1 MPLLPIRCGRNKEK
15 YSKCLIETKEK
26 CIKLHVQIVEKK
38 QKFHSNRTVV
48 DLSIVGSAIKSVD
61 QDDFSSLRIRITMR
75 WGEFST

>member
-1 MPLLPIRCGRNKEK
+1 MWAQQGE
-15 YSKCLIETKEK
+15 YSKCLTETKEK

-61 QDDFSSLRIRITMR
+61 QDDFSSSRIRIPVR
-75 WGEFST
+75 WGEYPT